1 MKRPLTLACV
11 LLTLLPAC
19 TFTTKRTKIPQ
30 FTSST
35 DSLNS
40 LGRQIGQFVSCEHI
54 NLDGNE
60 ITANGKTS
68 SELEIDIINGKN
80 VPADT
85 ARMRSLGESIASVV
99 RSGLQDVDE
108 YDSYQVLFMT
118 VESTSVGT
126 KRKWT
131 GMTYKAEELTVKKLK
146 DPVFAGSKDSLFLK
160 LGKFLAC
167 EKFKTVGWMVT
178 RNDESN
184 SEMYIEVINGKKV
197 PEEDDRLKALGKII
211 AGDFKH
217 ALADTTEYGLYNIYF
232 VTEEGDTPQGK
243 ARIVTLRSFEL

>member
-1 MKRPLTLACV
+1 MKRPLTFACF
-11 LLTLLPAC
+11 LLTLLAAC
-19 TFTTKRTKIPQ
+19 TFTTKRTKNPQ

-35 DSLNS
+35 DSLS
-40 LGRQIGQFVSCEHI
+40 RQIGQFVSCEHI
-54 NLDGNE
+54 NLDGKE

-85 ARMRSLGESIASVV
+85 MRMRSLGKSIASVF

-118 VESTSVGT
+118 VEPTSVGT
-126 KRKWT
+126 KRKWI
-131 GMTYKAEELTVKKLK
+131 GMIYKAEELTVKKSK

-167 EKFKTVGWMVT
+167 EKFKTGGWMVS
-178 RNDESN
+178 RNDESS
-184 SEMYIEVINGKKV
+184 SEMYIEVINSKKV
-197 PEEDDRLKALGKII
+197 PEEYDRLMALGKII

-217 ALADTTEYGLYNIYF
+217 ALADTTEYGVYKIYF
-232 VTEEGDTPQGK
+232 VTEQGDSPVGK
-243 ARIVTLRSFEL
+243 PRIVTLRSYEL